1 MLDMPGLSDPQNY
14 LVMLTNGRLACPG
27 SQSQGLVEARFEC
40 GSASWKAPVSLQ
52 WGQERNGAGGESR
65 AQLTH
70 WLHTV
75 PGQPGN
81 INLQD
86 LQGLL
91 TLHLTFPNDSS
102 GHSKKIH
109 TSPRWRKE
117 RGSPFCSWS

>member
-1 MLDMPGLSDPQNY
+1 MGRVVSPGHS
-14 LVMLTNGRLACPG
+14 
-27 SQSQGLVEARFEC
+27 S
-40 GSASWKAPVSLQ
+40 
-52 WGQERNGAGGESR
+52 
-65 AQLTH
+65 
-70 WLHTV
+70 HTGFTSV
-75 PGQPGN
+75 LGQPGN